1 MMMAS
6 KTTKYWISVTLWLCH
21 NIGHLLK
28 IYDRDDDADGQED
41 TEDGVVVDD
50 NIEDPDDND
59 EFLKGFCQS

>member
-1 MMMAS
+1 MMMMS
-6 KTTKYWISVTLWLCH
+6 KTTKYWISVPLRLCH

-41 TEDGVVVDD
+41 TKDGVVVDD